1 MVVKNRN
8 AILKSEHVFVAGMTG
23 TGKTF
28 LAKNYLASF
37 ASKKDK
43 HIVAILDSKGDAQL
57 DLKKGLNPY
66 PQVEP
71 KDLTIIFSI
80 DDLEY
85 VETSFVIY
93 SPKREETNEYFYNE
107 FLKWCYNRG
116 DVTVL
121 VDEAM
126 QISENPHHIPEF
138 YKGIL
143 TRGRTRNV
151 AVWSATQRPAGLSQL
166 ILSQATHMF
175 IFNLRLQQDRKRIV
189 EVTGAPEFM
198 NNPKDH
204 NFWYWKDGLDEARKA
219 KLIVT

>member
-1 MVVKNRN
+1 MNK
-8 AILKSEHVFVAGMTG
+8 ILKSEHVFIAGMTG

-43 HIVAILDSKGDAQL
+43 HIVAILDSKGDAQI
-57 DLKKGLNPY
+57 DIANDINPY
-66 PQVEP
+66 PQVNP
-71 KDLTIIFSI
+71 KDLTVIFSI

-85 VETSFVIY
+85 VDTMFVIY
-93 SPKREETNEYFYNE
+93 SPKREEASEHFYDR
-107 FLKWCYNRG
+107 FLEWCYQRG
-116 DVTVL
+116 NVTVL

-126 QISENPHHIPEF
+126 QVSLNPHHIPEG

-151 AVWSATQRPAGLSQL
+151 AVWSCTQRPAGLSQT
-166 ILSQATHMF
+166 ILSQSTHMF
-175 IFNLRLQQDRKRIV
+175 VFNLRLKVDRKRIV
-189 EVTGAPEFM
+189 EVTGAPEFI

-204 NFWYWKDGLDEARKA
+204 NFWYWKDGFEEARKA
-219 KLIVT
+219 RLVL